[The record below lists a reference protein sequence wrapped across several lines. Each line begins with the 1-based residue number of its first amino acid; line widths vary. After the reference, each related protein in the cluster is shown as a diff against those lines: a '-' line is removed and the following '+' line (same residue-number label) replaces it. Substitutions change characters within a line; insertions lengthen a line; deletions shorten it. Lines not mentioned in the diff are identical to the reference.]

1 MDNSRPMRSSTNRLN
16 RVTSSS
22 RYRSMSRLFSVAYQK
37 LVQSTVGSTE
47 WYVIGVRDN
56 QDKRDLTS
64 VSTIR

>member
-1 MDNSRPMRSSTNRLN
+1 
-16 RVTSSS
+16 
-22 RYRSMSRLFSVAYQK
+22 MSRLFSVAYQK